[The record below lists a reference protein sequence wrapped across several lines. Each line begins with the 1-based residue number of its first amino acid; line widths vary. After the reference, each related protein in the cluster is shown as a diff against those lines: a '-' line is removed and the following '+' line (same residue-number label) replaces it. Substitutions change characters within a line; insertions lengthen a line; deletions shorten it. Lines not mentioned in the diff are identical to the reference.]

1 MPSHSSGRHTQ
12 GHGDQVF
19 ATKKHRSSRA
29 CQTNPGLRSKRTTRQ
44 RPRRKPDGEFRACG
58 KKLLHGSRSQTGNC
72 CCSSTTAA
80 VVGGFGVPSHAR
92 PPAERPAPLAETIWP
107 CQHWPSCGARRDGRN
122 VRESKRA
129 GGTPSYSRGAAGAG
143 YPTKSSKTD
152 ACLYGGKFGFESR
165 CCGYSNGDGCTRFPF
180 LSGPSRWVDSCSL
193 PLKVSSKRILS
204 RIRMCT
210 DDLPPRNSPANL
222 GRFKPGLCC
231 LPIRRCHR
239 TPKITEIPVRSGRPT
254 HGHDTSPHIV
264 RECPFFLQEA

>member
-72 CCSSTTAA
+72 CCSSTTA
-80 VVGGFGVPSHAR
+80 G
-92 PPAERPAPLAETIWP
+92 
-107 CQHWPSCGARRDGRN
+107 
-122 VRESKRA
+122 A

-264 RECPFFLQEA
+264 RECPFFLQEAWEGRERGWCVEPCQ